1 MRELEKGSAPKGYSR
16 GCSVG
21 HGGGCLFKKRP
32 CLKHRS
38 AITEALAPTLLL
50 NKSRSVA
57 ALPSVPL
64 WAAGAVAV
72 YSALIVLNVFWLGL
86 LLRIVARRA
95 ASGHSSAAGLQ
106 QQPSLKLDQ
115 PPASFTA
122 MGSSVAG
129 GDSLL
134 SYASNITR
142 AIPLRP
148 RGAPQY

>member
-1 MRELEKGSAPKGYSR
+1 M
-16 GCSVG
+16 
-21 HGGGCLFKKRP
+21 
-32 CLKHRS
+32 
-38 AITEALAPTLLL
+38 
-50 NKSRSVA
+50 
-57 ALPSVPL
+57 PL

-95 ASGHSSAAGLQ
+95 SGQTGLQ

-129 GDSLL
+129 GE
-134 SYASNITR
+134 
-142 AIPLRP
+142 
-148 RGAPQY
+148 PQTKP